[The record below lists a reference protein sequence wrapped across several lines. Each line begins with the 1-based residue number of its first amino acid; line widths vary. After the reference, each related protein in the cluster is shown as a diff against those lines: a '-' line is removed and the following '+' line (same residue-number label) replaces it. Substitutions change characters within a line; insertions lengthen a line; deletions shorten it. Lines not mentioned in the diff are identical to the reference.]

1 MTSGPMSD
9 GLGTSS
15 SDVTFVVNHAP
26 KSLLG
31 SDTAVESGLSAI
43 PQSSTVPQL
52 NPLSQYSTEGQYID
66 LDWLLTASR
75 ASKPVLERSQDP
87 SSLMER
93 DHKIPDHNQGSSDT
107 SLPQHIGSPDH
118 DQVSDNG
125 GHLAHKTATAPIAM
139 DNEHET
145 PLKPDAIEMERLN
158 RLVECSRRLGFN
170 DLSDALLAYYTSD
183 LGASAVLSHEQSLNR
198 VKQLP
203 KFLSKIREHSKQWP
217 AWERANYVRETLAS
231 AEDVYTEECRL
242 ARMNLANQGIGL
254 TQKELQ
260 VGQMSRITRA
270 LQHEVCSASLTIT
283 RSTYTNILYL
293 HQIPNTWALVTSI
306 ILHTNIPGEPQPPQ
320 TILMVMMLLCC
331 RSHDPMST
339 LGLCQDYLF
348 QHCTTDKGSVTLRLT
363 TGSTAGSYS

>member
-1 MTSGPMSD
+1 
-9 GLGTSS
+9 
-15 SDVTFVVNHAP
+15 
-26 KSLLG
+26 
-31 SDTAVESGLSAI
+31 
-43 PQSSTVPQL
+43 
-52 NPLSQYSTEGQYID
+52 
-66 LDWLLTASR
+66 
-75 ASKPVLERSQDP
+75 
-87 SSLMER
+87 
-93 DHKIPDHNQGSSDT
+93 
-107 SLPQHIGSPDH
+107 
-118 DQVSDNG
+118 
-125 GHLAHKTATAPIAM
+125 M

-339 LGLCQDYLF
+339 LGLCQEYLF
-348 QHCTTDKGSVTLRLT
+348 QHCTTDKGSVPLRLT